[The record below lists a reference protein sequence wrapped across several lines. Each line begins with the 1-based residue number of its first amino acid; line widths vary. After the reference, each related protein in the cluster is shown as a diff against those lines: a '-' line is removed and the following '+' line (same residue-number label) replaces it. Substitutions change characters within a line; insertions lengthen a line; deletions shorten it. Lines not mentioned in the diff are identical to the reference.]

1 MAARGDIEIIDNG
14 GARLKPAKTSTHVP
28 SGSAVGPFGPVAP
41 RRKGSGL
48 GDALV
53 TGLLVVYPAFATVAA
68 VVVGFVLS
76 GGGA

>member
-1 MAARGDIEIIDNG
+1 MAATGNG
-14 GARLKPAKTSTHVP
+14 GSIDIGGTRLRPAAAGMRAPAGST
-28 SGSAVGPFGPVAP
+28 AGPFEPVTP
-41 RRKGSGL
+41 RRKGSAL

>member
-1 MAARGDIEIIDNG
+1 MAARDDIEIIDRNA
-14 GARLKPAKTSTHVP
+14 ARLKPAAGSMRAP
-28 SGSAVGPFGPVAP
+28 SASAAGPFEPVAP
-41 RRKGSGL
+41 PRKGAGL

-68 VVVGFVLS
+68 VVVGFALS

>member
-1 MAARGDIEIIDNG
+1 MAARGDIEIIDRNA
-14 GARLKPAKTSTHVP
+14 ARLKPAAAGMRAP
-28 SGSAVGPFGPVAP
+28 SASAAGPFEPVAP
-41 RRKGSGL
+41 PRKGAGL

-68 VVVGFVLS
+68 VVVGFALS